1 MKALTLLSGGLD
13 SILATKLVLDQ
24 GIDVVAVTFFL
35 PFAAEKVDYASKIAE
50 RFDIRHIT
58 VEVGTDYLEVIRNPK
73 HGYGSGMNP
82 CIDCRI
88 YMLKEAKR
96 IAEELD
102 AKFIVTG
109 DVLGERPMSQHRKA
123 LALEEREA
131 DLDGLILRPLSAKLL
146 PVTVPEREGWI
157 DREKLLGISGKS
169 RKPQIALAEQ
179 YGLQDA
185 YPAPAGGCLLTHK
198 EFAAKVRD
206 LFEHAER
213 VTNRDIQL
221 LKLGRHFRFRVSK
234 IIVGRNERENSMLLA
249 LKTPNAYAFE
259 VPDYGSPITIVEGAS
274 DPETIALAARL
285 TARYSDARSDPVVV
299 EYWSE
304 IEGPRMRIRI
314 TVSSLEDDEVDRLRI

>member
-24 GIDVVAVTFFL
+24 GIDVVAVTFIL
-35 PFAAEKVDYASKIAE
+35 PFAAEKVDSASKIAE
-50 RFDIRHIT
+50 RFDIPHLK
-58 VEVGTDYLEVIRNPK
+58 VEVGTDYVEVIRNPK

-88 YMLKEAKR
+88 YMLKKAKR
-96 IAEELD
+96 IADELG
-102 AKFIVTG
+102 ANFIITG

-131 DLDGLILRPLSAKLL
+131 GLEGLILRPLSAKLL

-169 RKPQIALAEQ
+169 RKPQIALAER
-179 YGLQDA
+179 YSLQDA
-185 YPAPAGGCLLTHK
+185 YPAPAGGCLLTNK

-206 LFEHAER
+206 LFEHAES

-221 LKLGRHFRFRVSK
+221 LKLGRHFRFRMSK
-234 IIVGRNERENSMLLA
+234 IIVGRNETENSLLLV

-259 VPDYGSPITIVEGAS
+259 VPDYGSPITIIEGAD
-274 DPETIALAARL
+274 DPETIKLAARL
-285 TARYSDARSDPVVV
+285 TARYSDARSDQVVV
-299 EYWSE
+299 EYWRESE
-304 IEGPRMRIRI
+304 GQRMRI
-314 TVSSLEDDEVDRLRI
+314 TVPPLANDEVDRLRI